1 MAISKCLFNTQTL
14 SIFNMIDPDESIH
27 YNWYIDQDYSIVG
40 LVGSININGT
50 IVNSVNEYRVQ
61 PNTYLDVT
69 GLGSSRSYFISLFR
83 IDDDSVANQIL
94 TEANKTRTRTFAPS
108 WHDIG
113 VPINPDTSWESKFT
127 SGHYILSKDEIN
139 NQVAASDWN

>member
-1 MAISKCLFNTQTL
+1 MAIAKCLFNTQTL
-14 SIFNMIDPDESIH
+14 SIFNMLDPNETIH
-27 YNWYIDQDYSIVG
+27 YDWTIDQDYSIVV
-40 LVGSININGT
+40 LDGSVNINGT
-50 IVNSVNEYRVQ
+50 ITNAVNEYRVQ
-61 PNTYLDVT
+61 PNANIDAT

-108 WHDIG
+108 WYNNG
-113 VPINPDTSWESKFT
+113 VPANPDTSWESLFT

-139 NQVAASDWN
+139 TQVAASNWD